1 MERISAIRRII
12 PDCSVS
18 TDMITG
24 FCSETEDDHN
34 ESLSLMEWAGFD
46 FAYMFKYSERPGTK
60 AARKY
65 SDDVPDDIKTRR
77 LNEIITLQNRLST
90 RSKRS
95 DTFKVHTVLTEG
107 ISKRSPDHLF
117 GRNSQ
122 NKVVVFPRGN
132 HKPGDY
138 VKVFVEKSTSATLTG
153 KVI

>member
-1 MERISAIRRII
+1 MSRIESIRSII
-12 PDCSVS
+12 PGCSVS
-18 TDMITG
+18 TDIITG
-24 FCSETEDDHN
+24 FCTETEADH
-34 ESLSLMEWAGFD
+34 EETLTLMKWAGFD

-77 LNEIITLQNRLST
+77 LNKIITLQNRLSA

-138 VKVFVEKSTSATLTG
+138 VKVFVEKNTSATLTG